1 MPNPETPLELRN
13 GETIRA
19 YLEEL
24 ARLKTPV
31 QLWAAGSLERPF
43 ETTLA
48 AVTPVT
54 FSSTTTPHLE
64 PGRVLGL
71 SFMLDARRF
80 VAQVKVVA
88 SGVFR
93 IPLAIAQ
100 GERRAEFRGPF
111 ERAEPA
117 QAFAVEVCSGTVLG
131 GRTLLGR
138 LLDLSPHGIR
148 VALSEVGSLT
158 GPGTELKAGDGFHSI
173 SIAGLPFTPTIQA
186 RGRVVHLAR
195 SAAEPYVG
203 LALEGMT
210 EGDLKNIDRILTPRL
225 PTTFG
230 EAFPAKK
237 RKTDVA
243 DQLGPPTQVKA
254 RVKAPEIVER
264 AEAQPPPP
272 ERAPANAVLRLRKAG
287 KKILLLSENAASP
300 ALAEALRADG
310 FKHVV
315 EARSYLEAKTVASQ
329 TRFDL
334 LILDIRVGPH
344 WGGDMMKTLH
354 SHDLLLGTP
363 LILLVEHRNDGAV
376 AMAGSLQAVWIHERR
391 RPTEE
396 LLVVAGKVL
405 LE

>member
-1 MPNPETPLELRN
+1 M
-13 GETIRA
+13 
-19 YLEEL
+19 
-24 ARLKTPV
+24 KTPV

-210 EGDLKNIDRILTPRL
+210 EGDPEEHRPGSSPRRL

-243 DQLGPPTQVKA
+243 DHWARPPRSRPGSRRRRSWNGPRLSPAAGAGA
-254 RVKAPEIVER
+254 RQRRP
-264 AEAQPPPP
+264 
-272 ERAPANAVLRLRKAG
+272 APAQGG

-329 TRFDL
+329 TGFDL

-354 SHDLLLGTP
+354 STTCSWAPRSSCWSSTATMGRWPWPARCRRSGSTATQA
-363 LILLVEHRNDGAV
+363 HRG
-376 AMAGSLQAVWIHERR
+376 
-391 RPTEE
+391 
-396 LLVVAGKVL
+396 VAGGGGQGAAGVAAPNSP
-405 LE
+405 